1 MDKEVVAVFIPI
13 VLFLVAGLVSVVYLY
28 LRSRERQMLIE
39 KNLDAEAIKEF
50 FNNKRNYDPY
60 RLFKFGVICLFF
72 GLGLG
77 IGLMVEDATGADY
90 WVPFMLFTVTGLGF
104 IVANLASHKLDQKRI
119 Q

>member
-13 VLFLVAGLVSVVYLY
+13 ILFLVSGLVAVVYLY

-50 FNNKRNYDPY
+50 FNNKRNYDPF
-60 RLFKFGVICLFF
+60 RLLKFGVICLFF
-72 GLGLG
+72 GLALG
-77 IGLMVEDATGADY
+77 FGLMLEDATGADY
-90 WVPFMLFTVTGLGF
+90 WVPFLLFTITGLGF
-104 IVANLASHKLDQKRI
+104 IVANLVARKMDQRGD